1 MSNKGSFLIYNASAG
16 SGKTFT
22 LVKEYLKIILKSP
35 FHDTFKNIL
44 AITFTNKAASE
55 MKERIIDTLKDF
67 SSDTILKDS
76 NNNMFQ
82 IICEELDMKP
92 EAVHIK
98 SKILLNSIVYN
109 YAFFDISTIDG
120 FTHRI
125 IRTFAYDLKL
135 PINFEVELD
144 QDALL
149 SEAVDRLIAKAGT
162 EKELTKVLIDFA
174 IEKAD
179 DDKSWDVS
187 YDFYKISKLLINE
200 NDIPFI
206 DTLKSKTFDDFKALK
221 KQLKISIKNVEKN
234 IIEIAQNT
242 LALIEEAGLEFND
255 FSGGSRAFL
264 PNYFLKLEKGSLGV
278 SYNSAWVV
286 NLESKP
292 LYPEKSTVV
301 EIKTILDA
309 IKPEIVIAFNK
320 TKQLVFNL
328 KFLKACYKNMTP
340 LSVLNVINKELINLK
355 EEQNKILISEF
366 NNMIHHEIKG
376 QPTPFIYERLGEK
389 FNHYFIDEFQDT
401 SVLQWENLIPL
412 IDNKLSQD
420 IIDNNSGSLMIV
432 GDVKQAIY
440 RWRGGKAEQFVDLF
454 NDTNPFQ
461 VEKSIKSLP
470 KNYRSFKNILEFNNG
485 FFEYLAGTVFSNNNH
500 KEIYKNAYQET
511 TKTHDGYVSLE
522 FLDISSEDDKNF
534 MYAEKTLKTI
544 TFCLQN
550 GFAFND
556 ICILVRKNNEGVVI
570 ADYLNEHDIP
580 LISSETLLLNNSPE
594 VLFVINFLKLL
605 QQPKNNEIKI
615 QVLNYLSLLFNIEE
629 KHVFYEKHI
638 NLNLEDF
645 FTSLNVFNIH
655 VKYNNLM
662 QFSLFDLVETIVQTF
677 DLVKTSNAYIQYL
690 LDVVF
695 EYSQKNQSDL
705 SGFLDYYEKK
715 KEKLS
720 IVLPPGQEAVQILSI
735 HKSKGLEFPV
745 VIFPFAD
752 LDIYKEIEPK
762 EWFPL
767 NPEDFQGFSHTL
779 LNFSSDFE
787 NFEEIGNQIY
797 NRRRSNLE
805 LDNINLLYV
814 ALTRAVEQ
822 LFVISKKDINKKGEV
837 NNQTYSG
844 LLINYLNN
852 LNLWDNNQTNYAFG
866 DSEKTS
872 FKTGHST
879 NTLEQKEFIST
890 PKHEHNIKIV
900 ASSGYLWDTLQK
912 EAIEKGNL
920 IHNIMSEVKTKTDIE
935 FVIENFI
942 QSNIITSDQ
951 ATILKELVNQI
962 VTHKDLQAYFT
973 SDIMIYNER
982 DIISKT
988 GAIYRPDRLVINND
1002 QVIIIDYKTGNED
1015 PKHINQL
1022 IEYENILLDMNLKTI
1037 KKILVYI
1044 NDGIQIKEF

>member
-1 MSNKGSFLIYNASAG
+1 MNNKSSFLIYNASAG

-55 MKERIIDTLKDF
+55 MKERIIETLKDF
-67 SSDTILKDS
+67 SEKDILENS
-76 NNNMFQ
+76 NNMFQ

-92 EAVHIK
+92 EAVHNK

-135 PINFEVELD
+135 PLNFEVELD

-162 EKELTKVLIDFA
+162 EKKLTKVLIDFA

-206 DTLKSKTFDDFKALK
+206 DKLKSKTLDDFKVLK
-221 KQLKISIKNVEKN
+221 KQLKINIKDAEKN
-234 IIEIAQNT
+234 IVEIAQNT
-242 LALIEEAGLEFND
+242 LNLIEEAGLEFKD
-255 FSGGSRAFL
+255 FSRSTL
-264 PNYFLKLEKGSLGV
+264 PNHFKKASKLEFNSLYG
-278 SYNSAWVV
+278 N
-286 NLESKP
+286 NLEENISNRTGV
-292 LYPEKSTVV
+292 YPKTLSDAIANIIDQILP
-301 EIKTILDA
+301 EIEISYKTIKA
-309 IKPEIVIAFNK
+309 TVY
-320 TKQLVFNL
+320 NL

-340 LSVLNVINKELINLK
+340 LSVLNAINKELTDLK
-355 EEQNKILISEF
+355 VEQNKILISEF

-412 IDNKLSQD
+412 IDNKLAQD
-420 IIDNNSGSLMIV
+420 NQDNSPGSLMIV
-432 GDVKQAIY
+432 GDAKQAIY
-440 RWRGGKAEQFVDLF
+440 RWRGGKAEQFVNLF
-454 NDTNPFQ
+454 NDDNPFQ
-461 VEKSIKSLP
+461 IEKSLRSLP

-485 FFEYLAGTVFSNNNH
+485 FFKHLAGTIFSNNNH
-500 KEIYKNAYQET
+500 KELYENAYQEV
-511 TKTHDGYVSLE
+511 TKSHEGYVSLE
-522 FLDISSEDDKNF
+522 FLDLNREDDKDHI
-534 MYAEKTLKTI
+534 YSEKTLETI
-544 TFCLQN
+544 AFCLQN
-550 GFAFND
+550 GFAYND
-556 ICILVRKNNEGVVI
+556 ICILVRKNKEGVVI
-570 ADYLNEHDIP
+570 ADYLNKHDIP

-615 QVLNYLSLLFNIEE
+615 QVLNYLALSFNIEE
-629 KHVFYEKHI
+629 KHAFYEKHI
-638 NLNLEDF
+638 HLNLDDF
-645 FTSLNVFNIH
+645 FASLNIFNIH
-655 VKYNNLM
+655 IKYSNLM
-662 QFSLFDLVETIVQTF
+662 QFSLFDLVETIVLTF
-677 DLVKTSNAYIQYL
+677 NLVKTSNAYLQYL

-705 SGFLDYYEKK
+705 SGFIDYYEKK

-720 IVLPPGQEAVQILSI
+720 IVLPPGQVAVQILSI

-745 VIFPFAD
+745 IIFPFAD

-787 NFEEIGNQIY
+787 NFGDIGNQIF

-822 LFVISKKDINKKGEV
+822 LFVISKKDINKKGEI

-844 LLINYLNN
+844 LLINYLNT

-866 DSEKTS
+866 NPEKTS
-872 FKTGHST
+872 DKKSVST
-879 NTLEQKEFIST
+879 NSLEQKEFIST

-900 ASSGYLWDTLQK
+900 TSSGFLWDTLQK

-920 IHNIMSEVKTKTDIE
+920 IHNIMSEIKTKTDIE
-935 FVIENFI
+935 FVIARFI
-942 QSNIITSDQ
+942 QTNIITNEQ
-951 ATILKELVNQI
+951 ATILKELVIQI

-973 SDIMIYNER
+973 SDLRVYNER
-982 DIISKT
+982 DIISKN
-988 GAIYRPDRLVINND
+988 GDIYRPDRLVINKNN
-1002 QVIIIDYKTGNED
+1002 QVIIVDYKTGKEN

-1022 IEYENILLDMNLKTI
+1022 LEYENILLEMNIKTI
-1037 KKILVYI
+1037 KKVLIYI
-1044 NDGIQIKEF
+1044 NEGIQIKEF

>member
-1 MSNKGSFLIYNASAG
+1 MNSKSSFLIYNASAG

-67 SSDTILKDS
+67 SSETILKDS
-76 NNNMFQ
+76 NNMFQ
-82 IICEELDMKP
+82 IICEELHMKP
-92 EAVHIK
+92 EAVHNK
-98 SKILLNSIVYN
+98 SKILLDSIVYN

-135 PINFEVELD
+135 PLNFEVELD

-206 DTLKSKTFDDFKALK
+206 DTLKSKTLDDFKAFK
-221 KQLKISIKNVEKN
+221 KQLKISIKDSEKN

-242 LALIEEAGLEFND
+242 LTLIEEAGLEFND
-255 FSGGSRAFL
+255 FSGSYL
-264 PNYFLKLEKGSLGV
+264 PKHFQKLADINFSINFTSKWQED
-278 SYNSAWVV
+278 
-286 NLESKP
+286 LENKT
-292 LYPEKSTVV
+292 LYPKRVTEDIASII
-301 EIKTILDA
+301 ENIQQ
-309 IKPEIVIAFNK
+309 EIVTNFQATKKLFFNY
-320 TKQLVFNL
+320 
-328 KFLKACYKNMTP
+328 KFLKACYRNMTP
-340 LSVLNVINKELINLK
+340 LSVLNVINKELIDLK

-440 RWRGGKAEQFVDLF
+440 RWRGGKAEQFVNLF
-454 NDTNPFQ
+454 NDVNPFQ

-511 TKTHDGYVSLE
+511 TKTHNGYVSLE
-522 FLDISSEDDKNF
+522 FLDISNEDDKDLI
-534 MYAEKTLKTI
+534 YAAKTLETI

-550 GFAFND
+550 GFTYND
-556 ICILVRKNNEGVVI
+556 ICILVRKNKEGVVI

-615 QVLNYLSLLFNIEE
+615 LVLNYLALSFNIEE
-629 KHVFYEKHI
+629 KHAFYKKHI

-645 FTSLNVFNIH
+645 FTSLNIFNIH
-655 VKYNNLM
+655 IKYNNLM

-677 DLVKTSNAYIQYL
+677 NLVKASNAYIQYL

-705 SGFLDYYEKK
+705 SGFIDYYEKK

-745 VIFPFAD
+745 IIFPFAD

-767 NPEDFQGFSHTL
+767 NPEDFQGFSNTL

-787 NFEEIGNQIY
+787 NFGEIGNQIY

-822 LFVISKKDINKKGEV
+822 LFVISKKDINKKGEI

-852 LNLWDNNQTNYAFG
+852 LNLWDNNQTNYAYG

-872 FKTGHST
+872 VKTNHST

-900 ASSGYLWDTLQK
+900 TSSGYLWDTLQK

-942 QSNIITSDQ
+942 QSNIITCDQ
-951 ATILKELVNQI
+951 ATILKELVIKI

-973 SDIMIYNER
+973 SDIRIYNER

-988 GAIYRPDRLVINND
+988 GAIYRPDRLVINNN
-1002 QVIIIDYKTGNED
+1002 QVIIIDYKTGKEN

-1022 IEYENILLDMNLKTI
+1022 IEYENILLEMNLKTI

>member
-1 MSNKGSFLIYNASAG
+1 MNSKSSFLIYNASAG

-67 SSDTILKDS
+67 SSETILKDS
-76 NNNMFQ
+76 NNMFQ
-82 IICEELDMKP
+82 IICEELHMKP
-92 EAVHIK
+92 EAVHNK
-98 SKILLNSIVYN
+98 SKILLESIVYN

-135 PINFEVELD
+135 PLNFEVELD

-206 DTLKSKTFDDFKALK
+206 DTLKSKTLDDFKAFK
-221 KQLKISIKNVEKN
+221 KQLKISIKDSEKN

-242 LALIEEAGLEFND
+242 LTLIEEAGLEFND
-255 FSGGSRAFL
+255 FSGSYL
-264 PNYFLKLEKGSLGV
+264 PKHFQKLADINFSINFTSKWQED
-278 SYNSAWVV
+278 
-286 NLESKP
+286 LENKT
-292 LYPEKSTVV
+292 LYPKRVTEDIASII
-301 EIKTILDA
+301 ENIQQ
-309 IKPEIVIAFNK
+309 EIVTNFQATKKLFFNY
-320 TKQLVFNL
+320 
-328 KFLKACYKNMTP
+328 KFLKACYRNMTP
-340 LSVLNVINKELINLK
+340 LSVLNVINKELIDLK

-440 RWRGGKAEQFVDLF
+440 RWRGGKAEQFVNLF
-454 NDTNPFQ
+454 NDANPFQ
-461 VEKSIKSLP
+461 VEKSIKTLP

-485 FFEYLAGTVFSNNNH
+485 FFEYLAGIVFSNNNH

-511 TKTHDGYVSLE
+511 TKTHNGYVSLE
-522 FLDISSEDDKNF
+522 FLDISNEDDKDLI
-534 MYAEKTLKTI
+534 YAAKTLETI

-550 GFAFND
+550 GFTYND
-556 ICILVRKNNEGVVI
+556 ICILVRKNKEGVVI

-615 QVLNYLSLLFNIEE
+615 LVLNYLALSFNIEE
-629 KHVFYEKHI
+629 KHAFYEKHI
-638 NLNLEDF
+638 HLNLEDF
-645 FTSLNVFNIH
+645 FTSLNIFNIH
-655 VKYNNLM
+655 IKYINLM

-677 DLVKTSNAYIQYL
+677 NLVKTSNAYIQYL

-705 SGFLDYYEKK
+705 SGFIDYYEKK

-745 VIFPFAD
+745 IIFPFAD

-767 NPEDFQGFSHTL
+767 NPEDFQGFSNTL

-787 NFEEIGNQIY
+787 NFGEIGNQIY

-822 LFVISKKDINKKGEV
+822 LFVISKKDINKKGEI

-844 LLINYLNN
+844 LLINYLNK
-852 LNLWDNNQTNYAFG
+852 LNLWDNNQTNYAYG

-872 FKTGHST
+872 VKTNHST

-900 ASSGYLWDTLQK
+900 TSSGYLWDTLQK

-942 QSNIITSDQ
+942 QSNIITCDQ
-951 ATILKELVNQI
+951 ATILKELVIKI

-973 SDIMIYNER
+973 SDIRIYNER

-988 GAIYRPDRLVINND
+988 GAIYRPDRLVINNN
-1002 QVIIIDYKTGNED
+1002 QVIIIDYKTGKEN

-1022 IEYENILLDMNLKTI
+1022 IEYENILLEMNLKTI